1 MCSCYLQELSGII
14 IFRLQNF
21 QQKSVIFINRYT
33 LTYIDNLES
42 INWHQNIIF
51 AHLLHTL
58 PQYNIMHDLF
68 FLSINLL
75 SYGTFE

>member
-1 MCSCYLQELSGII
+1 MEIMCSCYLQELSGII

-42 INWHQNIIF
+42 ILTGIKILF
-51 AHLLHTL
+51 LHIYYIT
-58 PQYNIMHDLF
+58 PI
-68 FLSINLL
+68 
-75 SYGTFE
+75 